1 METFIAILHI
11 FVALIL
17 IVLVLIQDSKSG
29 SVGAAFGGGGSN
41 SVFGATGATTLAQKL
56 TRYTAV
62 LFAGTCIALTM
73 YASKAHKSVLDS
85 LGAGVATPPAQ
96 TAPAA
101 GTPEAGAPSTPSP
114 ETGTAT
120 PEAKP

>member
-1 METFIAILHI
+1 METLIAILHI

-73 YASKAHKSVLDS
+73 YSSKTHKSVLDS
-85 LGAGVATPPAQ
+85 VGAAAVATPPAAES
-96 TAPAA
+96 TTPAETVPAA
-101 GTPEAGAPSTPSP
+101 ATPTEAAP
-114 ETGTAT
+114 AT
-120 PEAKP
+120 PETKP